1 MTAPVVSFMFLVS
14 AYNALYFLFSLV
26 VNLYHF
32 SALHLICLY
41 FKKRLLWQQMTE
53 RTDFSE
59 ESGPII

>member
-1 MTAPVVSFMFLVS
+1 MTAPVVLFMFLVS

-41 FKKRLLWQQMTE
+41 FKKRLL
-53 RTDFSE
+53 
-59 ESGPII
+59 